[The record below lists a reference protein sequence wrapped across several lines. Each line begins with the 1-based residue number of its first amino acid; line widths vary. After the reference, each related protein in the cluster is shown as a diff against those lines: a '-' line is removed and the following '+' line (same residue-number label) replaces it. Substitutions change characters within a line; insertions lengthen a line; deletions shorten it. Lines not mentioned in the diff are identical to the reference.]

1 MTSQNK
7 ENETLQSKATTAYT
21 MLTKKFAMLEDLP
34 QKQLPMKYAFI
45 LVGIIVFV
53 FAWKII
59 AVNKV
64 ESDTRKQLESERAL
78 ITQQA
83 REQADKQYKKEEE
96 RFGQVLSWAV
106 RSELIRNNIDQIGL
120 YLNDIVKQI
129 NAERIVLISEKGEL
143 LVSTDKRLEDVK
155 GSDLYPKEVINEH
168 KITIKSDVNG
178 KKLVIAPVSDFNK
191 RIAVLVISYN
201 QPAIN

>member
-7 ENETLQSKATTAYT
+7 ENETLQSKAVTVYT

-34 QKQLPMKYAFI
+34 QKQLPMKYAF
-45 LVGIIVFV
+45 VMAGIIVFV
-53 FAWKII
+53 FAWKVI

-64 ESDTRKQLESERAL
+64 ESDAQKQVAGERAL

-96 RFGQVLSWAV
+96 RFAQVLSWAV
-106 RSELIRNNIDQIGL
+106 RSEFIRNNIDQVGL
-120 YLNDIVKQI
+120 YLNDIVKQL
-129 NAERIVLISEKGEL
+129 NAERIDLIGEKGEL

-155 GSDLYPKEVINEH
+155 GSDLYPKEIINEH
-168 KITIKSDVNG
+168 KIAIKTDANG

-191 RIAVLVISYN
+191 RIAVLVISYK
-201 QPAIN
+201 

>member
-1 MTSQNK
+1 MTDQNNK

-21 MLTKKFAMLEDLP
+21 ILTKKFALLEDLP

-78 ITQQA
+78 ITHQA

-155 GSDLYPKEVINEH
+155 GSDLYPKEVLNEH
-168 KITIKSDVNG
+168 KITIKSDVDG

-191 RIAVLVISYN
+191 RIAVLVISYKQTLN
-201 QPAIN
+201 

>member
-7 ENETLQSKATTAYT
+7 ENETLQSKAVTVYT

-34 QKQLPMKYAFI
+34 QKQLPMKYAF
-45 LVGIIVFV
+45 VMAGIIIFV
-53 FAWKII
+53 FAWKVI

-64 ESDTRKQLESERAL
+64 ESDAQKQVAGERAL

-96 RFGQVLSWAV
+96 RFAQVLSWAV
-106 RSELIRNNIDQIGL
+106 RSEFIRNNIDQVGL
-120 YLNDIVKQI
+120 YLNDIVKQL
-129 NAERIVLISEKGEL
+129 NAERIDLIGEKGEL
-143 LVSTDKRLEDVK
+143 LVSTDKRMEDVK
-155 GSDLYPKEVINEH
+155 GSDLYPKEIINEH
-168 KITIKSDVNG
+168 KIAIKTDANG

-191 RIAVLVISYN
+191 RIAVLVISYK
-201 QPAIN
+201 

>member
-7 ENETLQSKATTAYT
+7 ENETLQSKAVTVYT
-21 MLTKKFAMLEDLP
+21 MLTKKFAVLEDLP
-34 QKQLPMKYAFI
+34 QKQLPMKYAF
-45 LVGIIVFV
+45 VMAGIIVFV
-53 FAWKII
+53 FAWKVI

-64 ESDTRKQLESERAL
+64 ESDAQKHIASERAL

-96 RFGQVLSWAV
+96 RFAQVLSWAV
-106 RSELIRNNIDQIGL
+106 RSEFIRNNIDQVGL
-120 YLNDIVKQI
+120 YLNDIVKQLD
-129 NAERIVLISEKGEL
+129 AERIDLIGEKGEL

-155 GSDLYPKEVINEH
+155 GSDLYPKEIINEH
-168 KITIKSDVNG
+168 KIAIKTDANG

-191 RIAVLVISYN
+191 RIAVLVISYK
-201 QPAIN
+201 

>member
-7 ENETLQSKATTAYT
+7 ENETLQSKAVTVYT

-34 QKQLPMKYAFI
+34 QKQLPMKYAF
-45 LVGIIVFV
+45 VMAGIIVFV
-53 FAWKII
+53 FAWKVI

-64 ESDTRKQLESERAL
+64 ESDAQKQVAGERAL

-96 RFGQVLSWAV
+96 RFAQVLSWAV
-106 RSELIRNNIDQIGL
+106 RSEFIRNNIDQVGL
-120 YLNDIVKQI
+120 YLNDIVKQL
-129 NAERIVLISEKGEL
+129 NAERIDLIGEKGEL
-143 LVSTDKRLEDVK
+143 LVSTDKRMEDVK
-155 GSDLYPKEVINEH
+155 GSDLYPKEIINEH
-168 KITIKSDVNG
+168 KIAIKTDANG

-191 RIAVLVISYN
+191 RIAVLVISYK
-201 QPAIN
+201 